1 LTVGLS
7 AVGAEAVV
15 PKLAQYLY
23 CKDAKDL
30 TADEKSM
37 ISAITGLVASGVG
50 PTTGDVSSTVQSGQ
64 VAQVAVEDNSLITT
78 KNDGK
83 VKYYTKEDDKYNLL
97 QYLVATNQLTSDQVP
112 DSIFKDLANTDVSFT
127 LDGKEISTR

>member
-1 LTVGLS
+1 MTVGLS
-7 AVGAEAVV
+7 AVGAEAVA

-50 PTTGDVSSTVQSGQ
+50 PTTSDVSSTVQSGQ
-64 VAQVAVEDNSLITT
+64 VVQNAVQDNLFGVLTADKKIDKQ
-78 KNDGK
+78 KNN
-83 VKYYTKEDDKYNLL
+83 YYFQALQACTPVIVRIDDKSRDFSHFVVVDGISVRNG
-97 QYLVATNQLTSDQVP
+97 QKVVAIRDP
-112 DSIFKDLANTDVSFT
+112 
-127 LDGKEISTR
+127 